1 VPLSGVRVV
10 DLTRILAGP
19 FCSML
24 LADMGAEVIKIEPP
38 GGGDPVRRQGV
49 LVEGLSWYFAQFNR
63 NKKSITL
70 DLHAEEGKAIL
81 SRLIARAD
89 VLVENYR
96 PGVLARMGFGEERL
110 RELNPDLVVSGINGS
125 GSTGPYAARPSF
137 DFIAQAMSGFMSVNG
152 RNGAAPMRAAM
163 PISDLVAGLYGAFG
177 VACALVARRGGRT
190 RGQRVESS
198 MMNGLISLMAYLS
211 ANYLATGQL
220 PPRTGNEHPIAA
232 PYGLY
237 RAADGEVA
245 IAPSTDDVG
254 RRLFRALEIEPM
266 LDRPDFS
273 GYEQRLDHRDAVK
286 RAGQRAHPR
295 AHCGPL
301 DRAPEPRGRAVWPR
315 GGSQGGVPDPQ
326 VLAQEM
332 LLEVEHPGHGL
343 VRMTGFPVKLSATP
357 CRVRL
362 PAPELGAD
370 TEAVLRELGRGRDLA
385 APGAAGDLSHGRG
398 CRHMIANAER
408 TVLLSSLGWV
418 DHDALWRF
426 DVRTASVD
434 HIPLASGAR
443 YVSLHTSAS
452 DMFAVAHHF
461 DGARA
466 VRYRRVL
473 EG

>member
-24 LADMGAEVIKIEPP
+24 LADMGADVIKIEPP
-38 GGGDPVRRQGV
+38 GEGDPVRRQGV

-96 PGVLARMGFGEERL
+96 PGVLARMGFGEARL
-110 RELNPDLVVSGINGS
+110 HELNPDLVVCGINGY
-125 GSTGPYAARPSF
+125 GSTGPYADRPSF

-152 RNGAAPMRAAM
+152 RDGEAPMRAAM

-177 VACALVARRGGRT
+177 VACALVARRGGRA

-245 IAPSTDDVG
+245 IAPSTDDVV
-254 RRLFRALEIEPM
+254 RRLFRALGIESM
-266 LDRPDFS
+266 LDRPEFS
-273 GYEQRLDHRDAVK
+273 GYEQRLEHRNVVNALVGERIREHTVDHWIEHLNQA
-286 RAGQRAHPR
+286 
-295 AHCGPL
+295 
-301 DRAPEPRGRAVWPR
+301 
-315 GGSQGGVPDPQ
+315 GVPCGRVADLKAVFSDPQ

-332 LLEVEHPGHGL
+332 LLEVEHPGRGP
-343 VRMTGFPVKLSATP
+343 VRMTGFPVKLSVTP

-362 PAPELGAD
+362 PAPELGAA
-370 TEAVLRELGRGRDLA
+370 TEEVLRELG
-385 APGAAGDLSHGRG
+385 
-398 CRHMIANAER
+398 
-408 TVLLSSLGWV
+408 
-418 DHDALWRF
+418 
-426 DVRTASVD
+426 
-434 HIPLASGAR
+434 
-443 YVSLHTSAS
+443 
-452 DMFAVAHHF
+452 
-461 DGARA
+461 
-466 VRYRRVL
+466 L
-473 EG
+473 EGEISRLREQRVI

>member
-1 VPLSGVRVV
+1 MPFSGVRVV

-38 GGGDPVRRQGV
+38 GEGDPVRRQGV

-70 DLHAEEGKAIL
+70 DLHAEEGKAVL

-96 PGVLARMGFGEERL
+96 PGVLACMGFGEERL
-110 RELNPDLVVSGINGS
+110 RELNPDLVVCGINGY
-125 GSTGPYAARPSF
+125 GSTGPYADRPSF

-152 RNGAAPMRAAM
+152 RDGEAPMRAAM

-177 VACALVARRGGRT
+177 VACALVARRGGRA

-198 MMNGLISLMAYLS
+198 MMNGIISLMAYLS

-237 RAADGEVA
+237 RASDGEVA
-245 IAPSTDDVG
+245 IAPSTDEVV
-254 RRLFRALEIEPM
+254 RRLFRALGIEPM
-266 LDRPDFS
+266 LDRPEFS
-273 GYEQRLDHRDAVK
+273 GYAQRLQHRDAVNALVSE
-286 RAGQRAHPR
+286 RIREQSVDHWIEHLNQA
-295 AHCGPL
+295 
-301 DRAPEPRGRAVWPR
+301 
-315 GGSQGGVPDPQ
+315 GVPCGRVADLEAVFADPQ

-357 CRVRL
+357 CRVRM

-370 TEAVLRELGRGRDLA
+370 TEAVLRELGLA
-385 APGAAGDLSHGRG
+385 GEISRLRQQ
-398 CRHMIANAER
+398 
-408 TVLLSSLGWV
+408 
-418 DHDALWRF
+418 
-426 DVRTASVD
+426 
-434 HIPLASGAR
+434 
-443 YVSLHTSAS
+443 
-452 DMFAVAHHF
+452 
-461 DGARA
+461 
-466 VRYRRVL
+466 RVI
-473 EG
+473 

>member
-1 VPLSGVRVV
+1 MPLSGVRVV

-24 LADMGAEVIKIEPP
+24 LADMGADVIKIEPP
-38 GGGDPVRRQGV
+38 GEGDPVRRQGV

-63 NKKSITL
+63 NKKSLAL

-96 PGVLARMGFGEERL
+96 PGVLARMGFGEARL
-110 RELNPDLVVSGINGS
+110 HELNPDLVVCGINGY
-125 GSTGPYAARPSF
+125 GSTGPYADRPSF

-152 RNGAAPMRAAM
+152 RDGEAPMRAAM

-177 VACALVARRGGRT
+177 VACALVARRGGRA

-245 IAPSTDDVG
+245 IAPSTDDVV
-254 RRLFRALEIEPM
+254 RRLFRALGIESM
-266 LDRPDFS
+266 LDRPEFS
-273 GYEQRLDHRDAVK
+273 GYEQRLEHRDAVNALVGE
-286 RAGQRAHPR
+286 RIREHTVDHWIEHLNQA
-295 AHCGPL
+295 
-301 DRAPEPRGRAVWPR
+301 
-315 GGSQGGVPDPQ
+315 GVPCGRVADLKAVFSDPQ

-332 LLEVEHPGHGL
+332 LLEVEHPGRGP
-343 VRMTGFPVKLSATP
+343 VRMTGFPVKLSVTP

-362 PAPELGAD
+362 PAPELGAA
-370 TEAVLRELGRGRDLA
+370 TEEVLRELGLEDEISRLR
-385 APGAAGDLSHGRG
+385 
-398 CRHMIANAER
+398 EQ
-408 TVLLSSLGWV
+408 
-418 DHDALWRF
+418 
-426 DVRTASVD
+426 
-434 HIPLASGAR
+434 
-443 YVSLHTSAS
+443 
-452 DMFAVAHHF
+452 
-461 DGARA
+461 
-466 VRYRRVL
+466 RVI
-473 EG
+473 